1 MILWAQILKN
11 NLGFNGWI
19 KYKLEIYLIPLK
31 IGGFTLLH
39 GSPPRR
45 DDYVSLTRSNIF
57 FLFSGQ
63 PGWLKIK
70 KLLIYWSKWENV
82 TKIVRFWEKLPKS
95 KQPACK
101 SFLHLQST
109 VIDQFSVA
117 NFQLF
122 SFVVSLFGPFLTV
135 YQTDW
140 PVFPFMYEDLT
151 DIVRKLL

>member
-1 MILWAQILKN
+1 M
-11 NLGFNGWI
+11 
-19 KYKLEIYLIPLK
+19 
-31 IGGFTLLH
+31 
-39 GSPPRR
+39 
-45 DDYVSLTRSNIF
+45 
-57 FLFSGQ
+57 
-63 PGWLKIK
+63 
-70 KLLIYWSKWENV
+70 

-101 SFLHLQST
+101 SFLHDQST

-117 NFQLF
+117 KFQFF

-140 PVFPFMYEDLT
+140 PVFPFMYEDLN